1 MYLWR
6 RQAPLRIAR
15 NIALQLCAV
24 ASVLLFS
31 RLALPPTMTPGG
43 MTVIVAILGACWS
56 GVLTT
61 ALVYVSLRLIGVPSA
76 RPLLRANLV
85 TALLTGLMQAFLA
98 LLGVTLLFHDGRSG
112 AILAVV
118 ALVLCACYRAYT
130 LLRERAD
137 ATELLFGYTSAA
149 GPVISEDQLVAT
161 VAAHACEMMHTQH
174 AEVWLAEGGPDGT
187 YRVAHVGNEAAPV
200 LTTRQALSWD
210 VVSRVVEAGEPLLI
224 RRRTRSPELQRL
236 LRVHQMRDLV
246 ATAVRVDGAI
256 VGVIVVGD
264 RRGDLRTFRDVDVR
278 LLEALASHTAAIVQ
292 NVRLFERLR
301 FDSLH
306 DALTGLPNRVAFQ
319 QAAIAATEARPTE
332 PVAVLI
338 LDVNSFT
345 QINDTLGHESGDS
358 LLCEVGR
365 RLRAALA
372 AEATVARLGADEF
385 GVLLPSPRDSDD
397 VLLTARLILRALE
410 VPYQVDGVLLELGAS
425 IGAAVSPEHADN
437 GTLLL
442 QRADSSMYAAKRDA
456 TGVELYSSDRDDNSQ
471 RRLGMATELRRAIER
486 DELLVYYQ
494 PKVSLRTGRVV
505 GAEALARW
513 IHPQHGFVPPDEF
526 IPIAEQTGL
535 IRPLTDHILRA
546 ALEQCAA
553 WRASGHDVGVA
564 VNLSVRSLVD
574 LDLPE
579 TVRRMLQETGVPAES
594 LTLEVTESSVMSDP
608 DRIIA
613 ILTRLD
619 ELHVRLSVDD
629 FGTGYSSLSYLQRLP
644 VREVKIDRSFVMSLG
659 QRDSDLAIVRT
670 IVDLGSNLG
679 LTVVAEGVED
689 AEAYNRL
696 AELGCD
702 LAQGYL
708 LSRPL
713 PAAAFVEW
721 LEVHDVT
728 VVAPLV
734 SNG

>member
-1 MYLWR
+1 VVSAALRAGLPDIPGARRRTALLAAALAALTVVQLLPIGDELTTRYGDAHVAWWALGALYVASDLCALEVRVRNVSSSVSMAEIPLLIGVFYSSPAEVLLARALTMAVTMYLWR

-31 RLALPPTMTPGG
+31 RLALPPTMTPGWDDG
-43 MTVIVAILGACWS
+43 HRRDPRRLLVRGADHS
-56 GVLTT
+56 FG
-61 ALVYVSLRLIGVPSA
+61 LRLPPPDRRAVA

-174 AEVWLAEGGPDGT
+174 AEVWLAEGSPDGT

-494 PKVSLRTGRVV
+494 PRYRCGPAGSSAPRRSPGGSTRSTASSRRT
-505 GAEALARW
+505 
-513 IHPQHGFVPPDEF
+513 
-526 IPIAEQTGL
+526 
-535 IRPLTDHILRA
+535 
-546 ALEQCAA
+546 
-553 WRASGHDVGVA
+553 S
-564 VNLSVRSLVD
+564 SSRS
-574 LDLPE
+574 P
-579 TVRRMLQETGVPAES
+579 
-594 LTLEVTESSVMSDP
+594 
-608 DRIIA
+608 
-613 ILTRLD
+613 
-619 ELHVRLSVDD
+619 
-629 FGTGYSSLSYLQRLP
+629 
-644 VREVKIDRSFVMSLG
+644 
-659 QRDSDLAIVRT
+659 
-670 IVDLGSNLG
+670 
-679 LTVVAEGVED
+679 
-689 AEAYNRL
+689 
-696 AELGCD
+696 
-702 LAQGYL
+702 
-708 LSRPL
+708 SRP
-713 PAAAFVEW
+713 
-721 LEVHDVT
+721 
-728 VVAPLV
+728 
-734 SNG
+734 G